1 MAEREKPGQGSLY
14 LPGKPYF
21 QDCCCSPVSWGFLC
35 LSSPLT
41 PVSLFSSSSLFFP
54 KGFKNHKTGCAQKC
68 LCVGTGVG
76 VGVGAGAG
84 VGAGVGVGVGVGVGA
99 GVGDAVAAPGPAQG
113 GCFGGGLIQCL
124 VPLA

>member
-1 MAEREKPGQGSLY
+1 M
-14 LPGKPYF
+14 
-21 QDCCCSPVSWGFLC
+21 
-35 LSSPLT
+35 
-41 PVSLFSSSSLFFP
+41 SLFSSSSLFFP

-76 VGVGAGAG
+76 VGVGAG
-84 VGAGVGVGVGVGVGA
+84 VGA